1 MSEPPSTFRFF
12 ADHLRPHRVPLI
24 IGTVLLV
31 GSSALGLLQP
41 LAAKLVI
48 EALAAQ
54 AGMTGALVK
63 LTVLVL
69 VAALM
74 LGVGN
79 YLLMRSAEN
88 VTLSG
93 RRSLVR
99 HVLRLSVPG
108 MRTQQPGDLLA
119 RVTSDTAVLR
129 QVAAQVAVQVL
140 TGAVLLVGALVFM
153 GVVDLILLVTTAA
166 VVAVLGGIVWLIMP
180 RIREAALRAQ
190 ASVGE
195 IGAAL
200 ERGLGAFTTV
210 KASGAER
217 AEEERVDRASRSAYE
232 QGVALAKWGSVA
244 GTTTGLAI
252 QVAFLVV
259 LGVGGARVAAGS
271 MTVADLVA
279 FLLYVAYLTAPLS
292 QLVNA
297 SAYIQAGRA
306 AVTRIGE
313 VTQLPIED
321 IEDSGRAGGRTP
333 AALTFEKVTFA
344 YPGRADTALNGFSLD
359 VPKASLTALVGP
371 SGSGKTTVL
380 NLVER
385 FYEPTAGT
393 IRLDG
398 RDLRDWDLAE
408 LRAQIG
414 YVEQDAAVL
423 AGTLRENLT
432 YAAPEA
438 TEEALRDVLRIT
450 RLEPLLRR
458 LGDDLDAPIA
468 HRGVSLSG
476 GERQRVAIAR
486 ALLRE
491 PRLLMLDEATSQ
503 LDAVNEAALREVVR
517 DIAATTTVVVV
528 AHRLSTVLA
537 AEQIVVLA
545 DGAATGVGSHGE
557 LLRSDPLYAKLAA
570 EQALV

>member
-1 MSEPPSTFRFF
+1 MSESASTWRFF
-12 ADHLRPHRVPLI
+12 AEHLRPHRLPLVV
-24 IGTVLLV
+24 GMVLLV

-41 LAAKLVI
+41 LAAKIVI

-54 AGMTGALVK
+54 TGLTGALTK
-63 LTVLVL
+63 LTVLVMT
-69 VAALM
+69 AALM
-74 LGVGN
+74 LGIGN
-79 YLLMRSAEN
+79 FLLMRTAES

-108 MRTQQPGDLLA
+108 MRSQQPGDLLA

-140 TGAVLLVGALVFM
+140 TGVVLLVGALVFM
-153 GVVDLILLVTTAA
+153 GIVDLILLLTTAG
-166 VVAVLGGIVWLIMP
+166 VVAVLGVIVWLIMP
-180 RIREAALRAQ
+180 RIRAAALAAQ
-190 ASVGE
+190 TSVGD

-210 KASGAER
+210 KASGAEL
-217 AEEERVDRASRSAYE
+217 AEEERVDKASRAAYE
-232 QGVALAKWGSVA
+232 QGVTLAKWGSVA

-259 LGVGGARVAAGS
+259 LGVGGARVASGAMS
-271 MTVADLVA
+271 VADLVA

-297 SAYIQAGRA
+297 GAYIQAGRA
-306 AVTRIGE
+306 SVTRIGE
-313 VTQLPIED
+313 VTRLPIEEVD
-321 IEDSGRAGGRTP
+321 GPSGSGGRTP
-333 AALTFEKVTFA
+333 ATLTFDDVTFA
-344 YPGRADTALNGFSLD
+344 YPGRSDEALRGFSLD
-359 VPKASLTALVGP
+359 VPRASLTALVGP

-380 NLVER
+380 GLVER
-385 FYEPTAGT
+385 FYEPDSGT
-393 IRLDG
+393 VRLDG
-398 RDLRDWDLAE
+398 RDVRDWDLAE

-432 YAAPEA
+432 YAAPDA
-438 TEEALRDVLRIT
+438 TEAELRDVLRIT
-450 RLEPLLRR
+450 RLDPLLRR

-486 ALLRE
+486 ALLRK

-557 LLRSDPLYAKLAA
+557 LLQSDPLYARLAA